1 VKAVLVTFDFQR
13 ERNAY
18 QAASCGLVADVSHL
32 VLTRFDQL
40 REQGHPKWKAV
51 DVKDIP
57 PGWEVSA
64 CVLEGLAPGY
74 AFTCRKPDGT
84 VVEEGLSG
92 EAESEPNRLFLQRVC
107 ARMGC

>member
-1 VKAVLVTFDFQR
+1 MLVTFDFQP

-18 QAASCGLVADVSHL
+18 QAASCRLVADLSHL
-32 VLTRFDQL
+32 MLTRFDEL
-40 REQGHPKWKAV
+40 RAQGHPKWTAV

-64 CVLEGLAPGY
+64 CVLDGLAPGY
-74 AFTCRKPDGT
+74 AFSCRRPDGT
-84 VVEEGLSG
+84 VVEEGLSAA
-92 EAESEPNRLFLQRVC
+92 AESEPNRLFLQRVC